1 MDEHELLDSIANDSW
16 YNKGVNAKTIHYS
29 AKILSRYMKNGDV
42 LELGPAEGEL
52 TSHLVKSSDSLTVV
66 DGSSV
71 FCEDLKKRFP
81 NITVIHSLFEN
92 VSLDKK
98 FDFIVLGHVLEHVDD
113 PVLVLKRVK
122 KYLKPSGKIFA
133 AVPNARSIHRQ
144 AAVLM
149 GILDTLY
156 TLNETDL
163 HHGHKRV
170 YNKESFQKDFI
181 NAGFKIEILG
191 GYWLK
196 PVSNNQT
203 DETWTEKMIEAFM
216 ELGEQYPDIAGEIY
230 VLASNSK

>member
-1 MDEHELLDSIANDSW
+1 MDEHEILDSIANDSW

-29 AKILSRYMKNGDV
+29 ATILSRYLKSGDV

-52 TSHLVKSSDSLTVV
+52 TSHLVKWADNLTVV

-81 NITVIHSLFEN
+81 EIEVIHSLFEK
-92 VSLDKK
+92 VEIEKK

-113 PVLVLKRVK
+113 PVLILKKVRHF
-122 KYLKPSGKIFA
+122 LKPTGKIFA

-149 GILDTLY
+149 GILDSLY
-156 TLNETDL
+156 TLNETDI

-170 YNKESFQKDFI
+170 YNTEIFREHFI
-181 NAGFKIEILG
+181 NAGFQIEVFG

-203 DETWTEKMIEAFM
+203 DETWNDEMIDAFM
-216 ELGEQYPDIAGEIY
+216 QLGEQYPDIAGEIY
-230 VLASNSK
+230 VLASK